1 MAPNREAS
9 GRGGLRRALSQRLD
23 TSGKE
28 CPDAS
33 LLAAYFDRELTP
45 AEASRWELHFSTCAR
60 CQGQLAGLARSELR
74 AEQPALRRFWHV
86 RWIAPLATAAAAA
99 ALWIALRPTLPN
111 LEPAAERAAAP
122 ARQAGGPA
130 KPAAEK
136 DEAMGYRVEPA
147 RPAGGARGKKTGEL
161 GSVSTQARLPDRQVA
176 TAPAAVARLDRIV
189 PEEKPQERAEGVA
202 PKGAG
207 GVPGVQAQMS
217 PEVAL
222 KAKAGLAGAAGAAPR
237 EAVAA
242 TAVPAPPSAKPQET
256 AAETA
261 QLARNAPS
269 ARRTALLAEN
279 TSELRVV
286 APGGQVMW
294 RFGPAR
300 PAGGPE
306 STVEH
311 SRDAGKTWK
320 GQFLKD
326 TPTLLA
332 ASAPSETV
340 CWAVGA
346 AGTVLR
352 TTDGERWE
360 RASAPTQTDLIRVDA
375 RDAQHAAVTARDGTT
390 YRTNDG
396 GRTWLVQ

>member
-1 MAPNREAS
+1 LADDATGADKKMAPNPEAS
-9 GRGGLRRALSQRLD
+9 GRGGLRRALSHRLA

-33 LLAAYFDRELTP
+33 LLAAYFDRELTS

-60 CQGQLAGLARSELR
+60 CQGQLAALARSEPCPSGR
-74 AEQPALRRFWHV
+74 RAPAEQPAVRLPVGHRFWDL

-111 LEPAAERAAAP
+111 LEQQP
-122 ARQAGGPA
+122 ARPAGGPA

-136 DEAMGYRVEPA
+136 EEVMGYRVGPA
-147 RPAGGARGKKTGEL
+147 RPPGEPGEKKRGAPTAAARRGG
-161 GSVSTQARLPDRQVA
+161 
-176 TAPAAVARLDRIV
+176 LDRIA
-189 PEEKPQERAEGVA
+189 PEEKPQERAEGLVTGVA
-202 PKGAG
+202 PKGADK
-207 GVPGVQAQMS
+207 VPGLQAQMS
-217 PEVAL
+217 PESTL
-222 KAKAGLAGAAGAAPR
+222 KAKAGPAGAVGAASG
-237 EAVAA
+237 AAAAA
-242 TAVPAPPSAKPQET
+242 TAVPAPPSLKPPET
-256 AAETA
+256 PAERA
-261 QLARNAPS
+261 QLARNAPAS
-269 ARRTALLAEN
+269 PRSALLAEH
-279 TSELRVV
+279 TWELRVV

-294 RFGPAR
+294 RFGPE
-300 PAGGPE
+300 G
-306 STVEH
+306 SVEH

-326 TPTLLA
+326 TPTPLA
-332 ASAPSETV
+332 FSAPSETV

-352 TTDGERWE
+352 TTDGESWE
-360 RASAPTQTDLIRVDA
+360 RAPAPTQADLIRVEA
-375 RDAQHAAVTARDGTT
+375 RDAQHAAITARDGKT